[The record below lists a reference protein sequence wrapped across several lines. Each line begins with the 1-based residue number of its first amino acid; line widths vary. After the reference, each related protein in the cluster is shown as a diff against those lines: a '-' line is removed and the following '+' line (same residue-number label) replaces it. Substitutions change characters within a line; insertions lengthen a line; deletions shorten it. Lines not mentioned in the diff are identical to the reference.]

1 MNNFVVGK
9 VIAVK
14 GEKVQILMDS
24 KSNTLTYFYDGETYS
39 GIIIGEYVGIIR
51 GPFKII
57 GKIENEFLNDTF
69 KDFDDQTYENNR
81 IKRIVEVSIVGYFYQ
96 DKFMFG
102 IKYSPMIFNEVV
114 LLNQNEKLKI
124 INQSIILKPDSF
136 TIKIGKTV
144 NEGLDIELPING
156 LFNSHIGI
164 FGNTGSGKSN
174 TLAKLY
180 HEILN
185 ENENFDPF
193 LNSNF
198 VLLDFNGEY
207 IGDKTITNK
216 KKCIALNTRKQ
227 TEDKIKM
234 KPKIFWNDEILSILF
249 DATEK
254 TQKPFIKSTLKRFF
268 KNNEIPCNMNNVLK
282 GAIVEAFC
290 DTFTKNSNKESFS
303 ELKRI
308 YKILKINTYPN
319 ENNSVL
325 FLNALW
331 NSKINTYYFAKNG
344 NDKGRF
350 FNSELLNKE
359 KDIVPFQNYISEII
373 DKTVLNAS
381 DQLFILL
388 ECNLIRKLCY
398 EEVNYQYV
406 KYLMNRV
413 ESSDSLLNKT
423 IEVTNEIYKE
433 RFIVYSFKNCNL
445 EAKKKL
451 PLLISKELYD
461 TCVDEFDDN
470 KPINKTIHLIIDEAH
485 NILSYESN
493 RESESFKDYRLEVFE
508 SIIKEGRKFGFYLT
522 IASQRPHDISSTL
535 TSQINNYFIHRL
547 VNDLDLN
554 MISNS
559 ISFLD
564 YKSKLMIPYLN
575 SGECIL
581 TGNLFK
587 LPMIVQIDKLDKDLS
602 PNSENADLDLLWM
615 NF

>member
-9 VIAVK
+9 VISVK

-24 KSNTLTYFYDGETYS
+24 KSNTLTYFYDGETYN
-39 GIIIGEYVGIIR
+39 GIVIGEYVGIIR

-69 KDFDDQTYENNR
+69 KDFDDQTYDINR

-96 DKFMFG
+96 NNFMFG

-114 LLNQNEKLKI
+114 LLNQNEKIKI
-124 INQSIILKPDSF
+124 INQSIVETNNSF
-136 TIKIGKTV
+136 KIKIGKTL

-180 HEILN
+180 YEIFKGDELLN
-185 ENENFDPF
+185 PF
-193 LNSNF
+193 RSSNF

-207 IGDKTITNK
+207 VKEDTITNK
-216 KKCIALNTRKQ
+216 KKCVILNTRKQ
-227 TEDKIKM
+227 TEHRIKM
-234 KPKIFWNDEILSILF
+234 KPKTFWNEEILSILF

-268 KNNEIPCNMNNVLK
+268 KNNEIPSDLSNILK
-282 GAIVEAFC
+282 EAIVDAFR
-290 DTFTKNSNKESFS
+290 DTFEKNNCKECFA

-308 YKILKINTYPN
+308 YKTLQIDLNLK
-319 ENNSVL
+319 NNQNIL
-325 FLNALW
+325 FLNVLW
-331 NSKINTYYFAKNG
+331 NSKNNTYYFPKNENSG
-344 NDKGRF
+344 ERFLNSNVLKEESDIKPFRNFIDSIVDKV
-350 FNSELLNKE
+350 NLNVSE
-359 KDIVPFQNYISEII
+359 
-373 DKTVLNAS
+373 
-381 DQLFILL
+381 QLFILL
-388 ECNLIRKLCY
+388 ECNFIRKLCY
-398 EEVNYQYV
+398 KEVNYEYV
-406 KYLMNRV
+406 KYLMNRI
-413 ESSDSLLNKT
+413 ESSDNLLNKT
-423 IEVTNEIYKE
+423 IEVTDENEDKS
-433 RFIVYSFKNCNL
+433 FIVYSFKNCNL
-445 EAKKKL
+445 DAKKKL
-451 PLLISKELYD
+451 PLLISKDLYD

-470 KPINKTIHLIIDEAH
+470 KPIRKTTHLIIDEAH

-564 YKSKLMIPYLN
+564 YKSKIMIPFLN
-575 SGECIL
+575 PGECIL

-587 LPMIVQIDKLDKDLS
+587 LPMIVQVDKLDKEYS
-602 PNSENADLDLLWM
+602 PNSENADLDFLRSD
-615 NF
+615 F